1 MTSSMLQTQVLFALQ
16 QQLIS
21 HILESGDKTSM
32 MDSLLKRGQK
42 SGRQMSAEAL
52 TGRIR
57 SDAGMLRQAA
67 NNAGEGAA
75 IAKMANT
82 ATTSMLTSLQSMYD
96 LALEVVK
103 AGSSDPGT
111 VSAYNSLA
119 SGVMNI
125 INTTAYNGINLMS
138 KDQWAGDERVT
149 TAADGKSGSL
159 SIQAGTSARTLNLM
173 DFSGILNGIDDGTAA
188 LGTTQDAQNTADALS
203 EIINTVKMQDSSY
216 SSLASSFEADAKGI
230 ERQSKI
236 LDISA
241 ARNIAGTSTDPVTR
255 LLYLLL
261 SDQGRIINNSL

>member
-1 MTSSMLQTQVLFALQ
+1 MTSSMLQTQALFALQ

-21 HILESGDKTSM
+21 HILESGDKSSLA
-32 MDSLLKRGQK
+32 DSLLKRGQK
-42 SGRQMSAEAL
+42 SGRQISAEAL

-67 NNAGEGAA
+67 TNASEGAA

-82 ATTSMLTSLQSMYD
+82 ATTSMLTSLQSMYE
-96 LALEVVK
+96 LALEVVN

-111 VSAYNSLA
+111 ESAYTALA
-119 SGVMNI
+119 NGVKNT
-125 INTTAYNGINLMS
+125 INTTAYNGINLMT
-138 KDQWAGDERVT
+138 KDKWGSDERLNV
-149 TAADGKSGSL
+149 AADEKSASL
-159 SIQAGTSARTLNLM
+159 SIQAGTSARPLNLM
-173 DFSGILNGIDDGTAA
+173 DFSGIISGVDNGAVALADAQGTA
-188 LGTTQDAQNTADALS
+188 DKLS
-203 EIINTVKMQDSSY
+203 EIINTVKMQDKSY

-261 SDQGRIINNSL
+261 SDQGRIINSSL